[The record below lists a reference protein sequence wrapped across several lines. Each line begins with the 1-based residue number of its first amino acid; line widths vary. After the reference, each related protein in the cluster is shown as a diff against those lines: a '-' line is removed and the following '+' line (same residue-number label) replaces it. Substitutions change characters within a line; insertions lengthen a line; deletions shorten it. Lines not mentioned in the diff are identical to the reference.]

1 MALNSPLQKKIDPAS
16 PTNAITVSP
25 HPFRDER
32 FLLSRPQ
39 TTLSVTDSQRKYKAT
54 GTIYL
59 TTYRLAFVEAG
70 VSKGSQPLIHNATG
84 GEGAKTLSTD
94 PVTHSHSH
102 SHSHTHALAE
112 EWASVDLPLFGLFDY
127 SFVQPVFGENSL
139 KGSCYVVPT
148 NSGFASQKK
157 VTWRVAFNTGTCG
170 SFLGAF
176 YRVMHWVDGK
186 KEEAKNEEEKNS
198 SEEEEGGAAKAMM
211 RNIDPNM
218 AKEIKDAFV
227 DPNDPSHIYI

>member
-84 GEGAKTLSTD
+84 
-94 PVTHSHSH
+94 
-102 SHSHTHALAE
+102 E

-148 NSGFASQKK
+148 NSGFASQTK

-170 SFLGAF
+170 GFLGAF